1 MGSRTVYLS
10 YLGDAS
16 RCRPAISQPRTSMTL
31 APPKFAK
38 TVWHVVPDEWRRRL
52 RYTRTGR
59 QFLRFVPVSA
69 AALVTGQVSLAI
81 LLIARVSPGVAG
93 VAASM
98 IAAAV
103 SYVLSRSAWRR
114 RGGPDVGRE
123 AGAFW
128 WVSGGTWFV
137 LGGTSHFARVW
148 AKSMGLHHWQY
159 QAVVQ
164 AAYLCMNGVT
174 FVTRFVIFHYVLFA
188 ERAPGSASAAAGDPV
203 RPARPAR

>member
-103 SYVLSRSAWRR
+103 SYVLSRWAWRR
-114 RGGPDVGRE
+114 RGRPHVLKE
-123 AGAFW
+123 TVPFW
-128 WVSGGTWFV
+128 CVSVGTWFV
-137 LGGTSHFARVW
+137 IV
-148 AKSMGLHHWQY
+148 
-159 QAVVQ
+159 
-164 AAYLCMNGVT
+164 
-174 FVTRFVIFHYVLFA
+174 HYVLFA
-188 ERAPGSASAAAGDPV
+188 ERAPGSPSAAASVSGPDCPAPEALVAVAPGSATAAAGDPV

>member
-1 MGSRTVYLS
+1 MTV
-10 YLGDAS
+10 
-16 RCRPAISQPRTSMTL
+16 
-31 APPKFAK
+31 APPKIAK

-69 AALVTGQVSLAI
+69 AALITGQVSLAL

-103 SYVLSRSAWRR
+103 SYVLSRWAWRR
-114 RGGPDVGRE
+114 KGRPHVLKE
-123 AGAFW
+123 TVPFW
-128 WVSGGTWFV
+128 CVSVGTWFV
-137 LGGTSHFARVW
+137 LGATSHFASIW

-174 FVTRFVIFHYVLFA
+174 FLTRFAIFHYVLFA
-188 ERAPGSASAAAGDPV
+188 ERVPGSPSAAASVSGPDDPAPEALVALAPASRGPAGGDP
-203 RPARPAR
+203 ARSAGR